1 MHFSRFG
8 ITLRRLDPD
17 DLEMV
22 RQWRNSSWVRP
33 YMHYREWI
41 GPDEQML
48 WFQGLDSKR
57 DWYFTA
63 RAGDTPFGLF
73 DIKAIDWSDTSG
85 ESGGFVGD
93 PSFIGRPEPA
103 QAVLALMDFAFL
115 VLRLQSLR
123 ARYRANLQRVV
134 QFNRQL
140 GYVVMRE
147 ADDGF
152 LYSQVTAASYL
163 QCAASLR
170 KAALAVHGTAAAL
183 VSSPPWLINHMQP
196 LPEKDLPDFQL
207 DLR

>member
-41 GPDEQML
+41 GPERQTL
-48 WFQGLDSKR
+48 WFEGLDSER
-57 DWYFTA
+57 DWYFVA
-63 RAGDTPFGLF
+63 CAGDIPFGLF
-73 DIKAIDWSDTSG
+73 DIKAIDWSDACG

-134 QFNRQL
+134 QFNQQL
-140 GYVVMRE
+140 GYVVTRE
-147 ADDGF
+147 ADDGI

-170 KAALAVHGTAAAL
+170 RAAFGIHGAAAAL
-183 VSSPPWLINHMQP
+183 VAAPPWLINRMQQSP
-196 LPEKDLPDFQL
+196 GKDLPDFQL
-207 DLR
+207 KLR